1 MTTPRLF
8 VEAALAAGEVLNL
21 DADAAG
27 YLGRVLRLG
36 AGGRVLAFNGR
47 DGEWAARIAALDKR
61 GARLAVEAQTR
72 PQVVGPDVWAL
83 FAPVKRQQTDWLVEK
98 AVELGAARLAPVL
111 TRRTIADT
119 VRTDRLSLIAREAAE
134 QCERLDAPE
143 VVEAVALDRALA
155 NWPAQR
161 LVFLADERGGGP
173 RLTDPAFASVR
184 SWAVLTGPEGGF
196 DPAELAWL
204 RGLPFVRP
212 VSLGPR
218 ILRAETAMAAALA
231 ISVAAFGG
239 G

>member
-8 VEAALAAGEVLNL
+8 VEAALAAGQVVNL

-36 AGGRVLAFNGR
+36 VGGRVLAFNGR
-47 DGEWAARIAALDKR
+47 DGEWAARIAVLDKK
-61 GARLAVEAQTR
+61 GARLSVETLAR
-72 PQVVGPDVWAL
+72 PQTFGPDVWAL

-98 AVELGAARLAPVL
+98 AVELGAARLLPVL

-119 VRTDRLSLIAREAAE
+119 VRTDRFTTIAREAAE

-143 VVEAVALDRALA
+143 VADAAPLDRALVG
-155 NWPAQR
+155 WPAER
-161 LVFLADERGGGP
+161 LVFLADERGVAP
-173 RLTDPAFASVR
+173 ALTDPAFAGVR

-196 DPAELAWL
+196 DPTELAWL

-212 VSLGPR
+212 ISLGPR